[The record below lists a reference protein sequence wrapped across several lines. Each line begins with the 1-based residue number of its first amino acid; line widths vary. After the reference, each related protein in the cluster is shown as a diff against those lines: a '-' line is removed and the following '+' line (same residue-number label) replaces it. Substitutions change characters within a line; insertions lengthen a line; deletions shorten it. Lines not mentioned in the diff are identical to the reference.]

1 MIIDDTENWTE
12 NGLKC
17 PYCERELDEYKTDE
31 YLRYVCEFD
40 ESGEFED
47 DEFECPEC
55 GKHFKMSGELE
66 YEPLYRIYEIKKRKE
81 DEKNKE

>member
-1 MIIDDTENWTE
+1 MIINDTENWIE
-12 NGLKC
+12 NDLKC
-17 PYCERELDEYKTDE
+17 PYCECELDEYKVE
-31 YLRYVCEFD
+31 NYLRYVCEFD
-40 ESGEFED
+40 EEGEFED

-81 DEKNKE
+81 DEKK

>member
-1 MIIDDTENWTE
+1 MVIDDTENWTE

-17 PYCERELDEYKTDE
+17 PYCKCELDEYKVED

-40 ESGEFED
+40 EEGEFED

-55 GKHFKMSGELE
+55 GKHFKMSGKLE

-81 DEKNKE
+81 DEK

>member
-1 MIIDDTENWTE
+1 MIIDDTENWIE

-17 PYCERELDEYKTDE
+17 PYCECELDEDKLYE

-40 ESGEFED
+40 EEGEFED

-66 YEPLYRIYEIKKRKE
+66 YEPKYRIYKIEKKK
-81 DEKNKE
+81 DS

>member
-1 MIIDDTENWTE
+1 MIIDDTENWIE

-17 PYCERELDEYKTDE
+17 PYCERELDEYKTED

-55 GKHFKMSGELE
+55 GKHFKLSGELE
-66 YEPLYRIYEIKKRKE
+66 YEPIYRIYEIEKRKE
-81 DEKNKE
+81 DEKK

>member
-1 MIIDDTENWTE
+1 MIIDDTENWIE

-17 PYCERELDEYKTDE
+17 PYCECELDEDKLYE
-31 YLRYVCEFD
+31 YLRYVCEFN

-55 GKHFKMSGELE
+55 GKHFKLSGELE
-66 YEPLYRIYEIKKRKE
+66 YEPIYRIYEIKKRKE
-81 DEKNKE
+81 DEKK

>member
-1 MIIDDTENWTE
+1 MIIDDTKNWIE

-17 PYCERELDEYKTDE
+17 PYCECELDEDKLYE
-31 YLRYVCEFD
+31 YLRYVCEFN

-55 GKHFKMSGELE
+55 GKHFKLSGELE
-66 YEPLYRIYEIKKRKE
+66 YEPLYRIYEIEKKKE
-81 DEKNKE
+81 DEKK

>member
-1 MIIDDTENWTE
+1 MIIDDTENWIE

-17 PYCERELDEYKTDE
+17 PYCECELDEDKLYE

-55 GKHFKMSGELE
+55 GKHFKLSGELE
-66 YEPLYRIYEIKKRKE
+66 YEPIYRIYEIKKKKE
-81 DEKNKE
+81 DEKK